1 MNKKVLVTGGAG
13 YVGLELIEN
22 LLNKSFQVIC
32 YDTFLYNN
40 ISTVKKFKNKNFQ
53 YIRSDIRDSKTLSKI
68 LPQVNTV
75 IHLAAIV
82 GDLPCKVIPNL
93 SYEINFLSTISL
105 AKLCKK
111 YGVEKF
117 IFASTCSNYGIINSD
132 ISAKEDSELNPI
144 SLYAETK
151 IDSELKLKKIA
162 NKNMHIICLRFG
174 TAFGISHRTR
184 FDLLLNS
191 LLFEAMEYKSIL
203 VHSLDT
209 WRPYIH
215 VSDMANIIH
224 ALLNKTFKDNFIIFN
239 AGFTSL
245 NYKKRE
251 IVQKIKRIL
260 PNLTVKIASD
270 QTDFRNY
277 RVNFSKIEKV
287 INLKPEKDVEKGII
301 EFIKKYKSGKI
312 NKNTYVES
320 NLKSLQNYL
329 KKNEKFLKFK
339 K

>member
-1 MNKKVLVTGGAG
+1 LNKKILVTGGAG

-22 LLNKSFQVIC
+22 LLSKNFQVIC
-32 YDTFLYNN
+32 YDNFLYKN
-40 ISTVKKFKNKNFQ
+40 ILTIKKFKNKNFQ
-53 YIRSDIRDSKTLSKI
+53 YIKSDIRDLKTLSKI
-68 LPQVNTV
+68 LPQINTV

-82 GDLPCKVIPNL
+82 GDLPCKVIPDL
-93 SYEINFLSTISL
+93 SYEINFLSTINL
-105 AKLCKK
+105 AKICKK
-111 YGVEKF
+111 YSVENF
-117 IFASTCSNYGIINSD
+117 IFASTCSNYGIVNPD
-132 ISAKEDSELNPI
+132 IPAKEDSELNPI

-151 IDSELKLKKIA
+151 IDSELKLEKIA
-162 NKNMHIICLRFG
+162 NKNMQIICLRFG
-174 TAFGISHRTR
+174 TAFGASHRTR

-224 ALLNKTFKDNFIIFN
+224 ALLKKTLEDNFTIFN

-251 IVQKIKRIL
+251 IVQKIKRCL
-260 PNLTVKIASD
+260 PNLTVKVASD

-277 RVNFSKIEKV
+277 RVDFSKIEETLK
-287 INLKPEKDVEKGII
+287 LKPEKDVEKGII
-301 EFIKKYKSGKI
+301 EFIKKYKSGKV
-312 NKNTYVES
+312 NKSTYIES

-329 KKNEKFLKFK
+329 KKNAKFLEFK

>member
-1 MNKKVLVTGGAG
+1 MNKKILVTGGAG

-22 LLNKSFQVIC
+22 LLSKNFQVIC
-32 YDTFLYNN
+32 YDNFLYKN
-40 ISTVKKFKNKNFQ
+40 ILTIKKFKNKNFQ
-53 YIRSDIRDSKTLSKI
+53 YIKSDIRDLKTLSKI
-68 LPQVNTV
+68 LPQINTV

-82 GDLPCKVIPNL
+82 GDLPCKVIPDL
-93 SYEINFLSTISL
+93 SYEINFLSTINL

-111 YGVEKF
+111 YSVEKF
-117 IFASTCSNYGIINSD
+117 IFASTCSNYGIVNPD
-132 ISAKEDSELNPI
+132 IPAKEDSELNPI

-151 IDSELKLKKIA
+151 IDSELKLEKIA
-162 NKNMHIICLRFG
+162 NKNMQIICLRFG
-174 TAFGISHRTR
+174 TAFGASHRTR

-224 ALLNKTFKDNFIIFN
+224 ALLKKTLEDNFTIFN

-251 IVQKIKRIL
+251 IVQKIKRCL
-260 PNLTVKIASD
+260 PNLTVKVASD

-277 RVNFSKIEKV
+277 RVDFSKIEETLK
-287 INLKPEKDVEKGII
+287 LKPEKDVEKGII
-301 EFIKKYKSGKI
+301 EFIKKYKSGKV
-312 NKNTYVES
+312 NKSTYIES

-329 KKNEKFLKFK
+329 KKNAKFLEFK